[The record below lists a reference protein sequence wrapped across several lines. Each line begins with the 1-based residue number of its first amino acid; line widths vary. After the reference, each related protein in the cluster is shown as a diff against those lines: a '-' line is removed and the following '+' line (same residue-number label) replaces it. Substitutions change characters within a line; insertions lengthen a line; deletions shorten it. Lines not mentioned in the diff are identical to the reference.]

1 MAVAKL
7 EDLVIK
13 SLKMRAA
20 NEGRRLEVRDTIVR
34 GLAIRATASGEVTW
48 TFTFRLKGSRRLR
61 RITLGGYSHMGLG
74 QARAAA
80 KEILSEV
87 RLGVDP
93 QAKIRERAE
102 AERRPKPLTFGDLY
116 DLWLERYAKPN
127 LKAWR
132 AEEGRYRRNLEKP
145 VGRRPMAELDRKS
158 FASIRDEVAVN
169 SGPIESNRTVA
180 LINRVL
186 HWAVDAGVIP
196 YNPAAR
202 MKKAGKERARER
214 ALNAVGI
221 WRFWAALE
229 ELDAWKP
236 TKGMGAMGRP
246 ISHSVRIALKL
257 MVLTAQRRGEI
268 VGAERSEFHLDD
280 VEPYWLI
287 PGNRTKNGITHL
299 VPLTRLAKQL
309 VQDALHAS
317 GRSPHLFPSS
327 IRGAIRADAVTRALA
342 RLVRCHN
349 KSRPLDQHLPTISP
363 HDLRRTAG
371 TLMAKAGVSKEIRG
385 HVLNHVT
392 GAKTLRST
400 DVYNVHDYRREKRD
414 ALAKLDGIVTKIVEG
429 AAPTRPGYSDSRSST
444 TIGAEHESVRNEQQV
459 IKFRVNKSDAT
470 LGARGHEFESPR
482 SDQ

>member
-1 MAVAKL
+1 MAAVKL
-7 EDLVIK
+7 EDLFIK

-20 NEGRRLEVRDTIVR
+20 VEGRRLEVRDTIVR

-61 RITLGGYSHMGLG
+61 RVTLGDYSHLGLG
-74 QARAAA
+74 QARAVA
-80 KEILSEV
+80 KDMLSEV
-87 RLGVDP
+87 RLGSDP

-116 DLWLERYAKPN
+116 DLWLERYAKAN
-127 LKAWR
+127 LRAWR

-158 FASIRDEVAVN
+158 FASIRDQVVVN

-186 HWAVDAGVIP
+186 HWAVDAGLIP

-202 MKKAGKERARER
+202 MKKAGKEKARER
-214 ALNAVGI
+214 VLDAVGI
-221 WRFWAALE
+221 RRFWTAVE

-236 TKGMGAMGRP
+236 TKGMGARGRP
-246 ISHSVRIALKL
+246 ISRSVRIVLKL
-257 MVLTAQRRGEI
+257 MLVTAQRRGEI
-268 VGAERSEFHLDD
+268 IGAERSEFLLDG
-280 VEPYWLI
+280 VKPYWLI

-317 GRSPHLFPSS
+317 GRSPYLFPSS
-327 IRGAIRADAVTRALA
+327 IDNGGAVRADAVTRALA
-342 RLVRCHN
+342 RLVRHHN
-349 KSRPLDQHLPTISP
+349 KSRPLNHHLPTISP

-371 TLMAKAGVSKEIRG
+371 TFMAKAGVSKEIRG

-400 DVYNVHDYRREKRD
+400 DVYNVHDYHREKRD
-414 ALAKLDGIVTKIVEG
+414 ALSKLEDALLAIVKG
-429 AAPTRPGYSDSRSST
+429 ASQGRRGSRPVNTIAAEQSS
-444 TIGAEHESVRNEQQV
+444 IA
-459 IKFRVNKSDAT
+459 
-470 LGARGHEFESPR
+470 
-482 SDQ
+482 